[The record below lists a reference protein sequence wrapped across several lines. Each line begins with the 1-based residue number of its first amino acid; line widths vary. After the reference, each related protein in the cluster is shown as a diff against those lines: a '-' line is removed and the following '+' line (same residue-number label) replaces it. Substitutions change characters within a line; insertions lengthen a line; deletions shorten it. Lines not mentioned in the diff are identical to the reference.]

1 MKRFA
6 LIGLVA
12 TLVIARFSIGQPTKR
27 EVDEANAIVAKW
39 QKEARR
45 DLEKTDLIVA
55 QMARETVDPVV
66 VPDKPPVMKFKTG
79 ARRTPLAKIMREL
92 AAGRVAVH
100 VASAKIPA
108 SVAMVPK
115 TLSMLGNDQY
125 GDCVTAESCFAIEA
139 YSVYVGLPEIVITD
153 AAAIAWARA
162 HGGLNGADLLTV
174 IQQMEADGIKDS
186 TGTLRKAGVP
196 SSVDYT
202 NATTLQSAVAVGPV
216 SIAIGSG
223 DLPSGAG
230 DVNGWYALT
239 SAGAPNDHNVDLC
252 GFGKAEVLYAAL
264 NMPCPTACAGKTGY
278 LCYTWSTI
286 GFVTQAWVAG
296 TVEEAWVRTPTT
308 VGMQPPSPTQIIV
321 TQANVSGQLG
331 QPVIITGTLASGGKA
346 PYTFAYTYGD
356 GASDATGRHA
366 YAAVGSYTV
375 TISATDSLQATG
387 TGTCTATISTN
398 LPPGP
403 YQTINIA
410 APGDFWLVPVPQT
423 DTDKV
428 QLIRTM
434 FQVSG
439 MKGFLPP
446 LVPTPMDNDARWAK
460 QEAINKEILDT
471 LKELKALTPKKP

>member
-6 LIGLVA
+6 VLGLVA
-12 TLVIARFSIGQPTKR
+12 TLVIAGISIGQPTPR
-27 EVDEANAIVAKW
+27 ERAEADAIVA
-39 QKEARR
+39 RY
-45 DLEKTDLIVA
+45 
-55 QMARETVDPVV
+55 AREADTVV
-66 VPDKPPVMKFKTG
+66 VPDKPPAMKFKTG
-79 ARRTPLAKIMREL
+79 ARRTPLASVIREL
-92 AAGRVAVH
+92 AAGRIAVH
-100 VASAKIPA
+100 VAAPKIPA

-162 HGGLNGADLLTV
+162 HNGLNGADLLT
-174 IQQMEADGIKDS
+174 IMQAMSADGIKDS
-186 TGTLRKAGVP
+186 TGTLRKAGMA
-196 SSVDYT
+196 STVDYT
-202 NATTLQSAVAVGPV
+202 NATALQSAIAVGPV

-264 NMPCPTACAGKTGY
+264 NMSCPTACAGKTGY

-308 VGMQPPSPTQIIV
+308 VGLQPLPPTP
-321 TQANVSGQLG
+321 
-331 QPVIITGTLASGGKA
+331 PVPPGPGPVPPT
-346 PYTFAYTYGD
+346 
-356 GASDATGRHA
+356 
-366 YAAVGSYTV
+366 
-375 TISATDSLQATG
+375 
-387 TGTCTATISTN
+387 
-398 LPPGP
+398 PGP
-403 YQTINIA
+403 YQTITIA

-423 DTDKV
+423 DSDKV

-446 LVPTPMDNDARWAK
+446 LVPEVDLRWVK

-471 LKELKALTPKKP
+471 LKELKALAPKKP